1 MIKNLSLVLS
11 AVLLLFCSKLSAQ
24 QHVENGKLIA
34 YDQFQSQLIKPRN
47 VAVWLPE
54 NYDSNKKYSVLY
66 MHDGQMLFDANS
78 TWNKQEWKADE
89 ITSQLQAQKEIND
102 CIIVGIWNITEDRF
116 YDYFPQK
123 ALSYISKDK
132 LKTFAK
138 TFEMKRF
145 NADNYLKFLVT
156 ELKPFIDQH
165 YATYTDSSHT
175 YIMGSSMGG
184 LISLYAICEYPQIF
198 SKAACLSIHS
208 PMVTT
213 ALMNQVDDNAFA
225 PAFCDYLNQHLPQA
239 NSCAIYM
246 DYGNKTLDA
255 LYTPYQNKIDEI
267 FWNKGWRKPYWTTNY
282 YPGAAHTEIDWAN
295 RLAIPLRFLL
305 GK

>member
-1 MIKNLSLVLS
+1 MIKHLSLVLS
-11 AVLLLFCSKLSAQ
+11 AVLLLFCSKLLAQ
-24 QHVENGKLIA
+24 QHVANGKLIA

-78 TWNKQEWKADE
+78 TWNKQEWKVDE
-89 ITSQLQAQKEIND
+89 ITSQLQVQKEIND

-123 ALSYISKDK
+123 ALNYISKDK

-138 TFEMKRF
+138 TFDMKRF
-145 NADNYLKFLVT
+145 NADDYLKFLVT
-156 ELKPFIDQH
+156 ELKSFIDQH
-165 YATYTDSSHT
+165 YSTYTDSSHT

-225 PAFCDYLNQHLPQA
+225 PAFCDYLSQHLPQA

-255 LYTPYQNKIDEI
+255 LYAPYQNKIDEI
-267 FWNKGWRKPYWTTNY
+267 FWNKGWKKPYWTTNY
-282 YPGAAHTEIDWAN
+282 YPGAAHTEADWAN

>member
-1 MIKNLSLVLS
+1 MIKHLSLVLS

-24 QHVENGKLIA
+24 QHVANGKLIA

-78 TWNKQEWKADE
+78 TWNKQEWKVDE
-89 ITSQLQAQKEIND
+89 ITSQLQVQKEIND

-123 ALSYISKDK
+123 ALNYISQDK

-138 TFEMKRF
+138 TFDMKRF
-145 NADNYLKFLVT
+145 NADDYLKFLVT

-175 YIMGSSMGG
+175 CIMGSSMGG

-255 LYTPYQNKIDEI
+255 LYAPYQNKIDEI

-282 YPGAAHTEIDWAN
+282 YPGAAHTEVDWAN